1 MKKILCTVLLGSCLM
16 TSGTFGDESLGGLSA
31 RIADL
36 ENKMNGQTSNGDESA
51 SKEELEIL
59 RGLVRELRGEI
70 EGLKHTIASRGSS
83 APDYSSSTNRGES
96 LLDSPKDVSKT
107 SFQRGRGQLDRDS
120 NRISSDVGDDGMDD
134 LLKNLSGGDDI
145 DLKYD
150 APKKNGEEVR
160 DKATR
165 LAEKNAPTGTLEIG
179 DSTAQYNQAL
189 SLYKSKEY
197 AEAEESFR
205 YYLTQYKSGKQTSQ
219 AKLKIA
225 QCQLALAREHKDK
238 NRAKEASKEFASVYK
253 ANSKGTIGSEALLGM
268 GDAMGFQGEGKKA
281 CVVLKKLKADF
292 PNDKEICKKATDLI
306 KQYESKSA

>member
-1 MKKILCTVLLGSCLM
+1 MKNVLCAVLLGTGLM
-16 TSGTFGDESLGGLSA
+16 TSGAFGDESLGGLSA

-70 EGLKHTIASRGSS
+70 EELKYAIASRGSS
-83 APDYSSSTNRGES
+83 TSTSQGES
-96 LLDSPKDVSKT
+96 LLDRPTDVSKA
-107 SFQRGRGQLDRDS
+107 SFQRERGSLNHGSAKQ
-120 NRISSDVGDDGMDD
+120 SSDVGDDDIDD
-134 LLKNLSGGDDI
+134 LLKNLGGGDDFESKKP
-145 DLKYD
+145 DPK
-150 APKKNGEEVR
+150 KKNGDEDR
-160 DKATR
+160 NKATH
-165 LAEKNAPTGTLEIG
+165 LAEKNAPTGTLEVG

-189 SLYKSKEY
+189 ALYKSKEY

-219 AKLKIA
+219 AKLKVA

-238 NRAKEASKEFASVYK
+238 NRAKEASKEFASIYK
-253 ANSKGTIGSEALLGM
+253 TNSKGALGAEALLGM
-268 GDAMGFQGEGKKA
+268 GDAMGYQGEGKKA

-292 PNDKEICKKATDLI
+292 PNDKEICKKASDLI
-306 KQYESKSA
+306 KQYESKRA